1 MSISEHPFLSPVI
14 LCGQAGPTPC
24 VSAPLGMRHG
34 SGEGDSCPMNLI
46 HCTRELSA
54 PRGTSRRLPWAAPLK
69 RGPSLQGTTPLLLGG
84 SSPQAVSILVV
95 QLLPGRSLIHLFDH
109 SFRHSTTI
117 PGMASLHLVCSGAR
131 STIFSQRLKKC

>member
-34 SGEGDSCPMNLI
+34 NSEGDSCPMNLI
-46 HCTRELSA
+46 HRTKELSA

-95 QLLPGRSLIHLFDH
+95 QLLPGRSLTHLFDH

-117 PGMASLHLVCSGAR
+117 PGMASLCLVCSGAR
-131 STIFSQRLKKC
+131 STIFSQKLKKC